1 MENTDKQLS
10 FKFEKGG
17 SLGAKYITRQQINTI
32 TIAGKDANLTYKVSD
47 VLNGA
52 YTLKDG
58 GNLSKFAKYIPLK
71 SIVKVQL
78 RDGKNIKPIN
88 GYWLKSTAKP
98 IRISKFEEG
107 GNINDLKNSLKM
119 DFSFRNLLFPNEK
132 QFFLKG
138 DTTVIENNRL
148 IIITDGKREIVFSRH
163 KTKLKKLG
171 NATQST
177 KELFNKKFEGGGNID
192 LFQDYNKIP
201 KNVNLILEKN
211 IAKFGDEFGAMDFA
225 DIKKMQKEVEKL
237 GYTFDYDMDGSIY
250 GLRPINVPLNHLEGY
265 EDEYA
270 KGGNIEGYEAGA
282 FKTKTTAE
290 KNQKEIKD
298 YFGQKFLKSEII
310 NGTDDKGNYGYLVK
324 YTLKKENNYA
334 RGGAVFK
341 KSLKPVYSKLVDYY
355 RTEKIKDWYIKN
367 YPTDDLGDEINNVNT
382 FEDLWNGI
390 NNHKNVYTIIG
401 VDDSLIRERLF
412 QNLSLIYDV
421 DYNYVYKK
429 WLENTDDFA
438 RGGAIK
444 QSSKIERKVA
454 EVNSLIRE
462 AFDNQNDPLYVYDP
476 TSTWESPMIYKEVIY
491 KNGRLYIEYYEPYSS
506 FDKIQKEVI
515 NKSNMEEDGY
525 PTLLYIAKMY
535 RKAIR
540 RFKSGKYNNEEE
552 DYKNG
557 GSLNKSDNDLKL
569 AYLTDLWF
577 AVHQKES
584 KGYNKIGKE
593 LDKLNVPYSVQN
605 SVSDDAF
612 ENRGRK
618 NPSVSEVK
626 LFINKILTKNSSFA
640 NGGKLGSKPKF
651 KVGDMVYSYQN
662 KTEKRP
668 ISYINESSDSTY
680 DHKYKLS
687 LIDGYSNWIDEK
699 SISNTTMMKDGGSI
713 NKSITFKDW
722 KGDIR
727 VGVITEKLP
736 NGYEV
741 LTDNGVAL
749 VKDNEIID

>member
-58 GNLSKFAKYIPLK
+58 GSLSKFAKYIPLK

-98 IRISKFEEG
+98 IRISKFE
-107 GNINDLKNSLKM
+107 
-119 DFSFRNLLFPNEK
+119 
-132 QFFLKG
+132 
-138 DTTVIENNRL
+138 
-148 IIITDGKREIVFSRH
+148 
-163 KTKLKKLG
+163 
-171 NATQST
+171 
-177 KELFNKKFEGGGNID
+177 GGGNID
-192 LFQDYNKIP
+192 LFQDYNNIP

-225 DIKKMQKEVEKL
+225 DIKKMQKEVEAK

-265 EDEYA
+265 EDEYKNGGDLNNPSRDEFIKKEMENQTLKEKGQNFKKYKVNVYVQDSRGAFPSIEPYFTDNVVEALNFAKETIKKSSSSDKKGNTYWATIDRFVPISKRANVIYAYSELERITENDVNSSKYA
-270 KGGNIEGYEAGA
+270 KGG
-282 FKTKTTAE
+282 
-290 KNQKEIKD
+290 
-298 YFGQKFLKSEII
+298 
-310 NGTDDKGNYGYLVK
+310 
-324 YTLKKENNYA
+324 
-334 RGGAVFK
+334 VFK

-367 YPTDDLGDEINNVNT
+367 YPTDDLGNQINNVNT

-462 AFDNQNDPLYVYDP
+462 AFDNENDPLYVYDP

-491 KNGRLYIEYYEPYSS
+491 RNGRLYIEYYEPHSS
-506 FDKIQKEVI
+506 FSQIQKEVI

-540 RFKSGKYNNEEE
+540 KFKSGKYNNEDE

-557 GSLNKSDNDLKL
+557 G
-569 AYLTDLWF
+569 
-577 AVHQKES
+577 
-584 KGYNKIGKE
+584 
-593 LDKLNVPYSVQN
+593 
-605 SVSDDAF
+605 
-612 ENRGRK
+612 R
-618 NPSVSEVK
+618 
-626 LFINKILTKNSSFA
+626 
-640 NGGKLGSKPKF
+640 LGSKPKF

-668 ISYINESSDSTY
+668 ISYIKESSDSTY

-699 SISNTTMMKDGGSI
+699 SLSNSTMMKDGGSI